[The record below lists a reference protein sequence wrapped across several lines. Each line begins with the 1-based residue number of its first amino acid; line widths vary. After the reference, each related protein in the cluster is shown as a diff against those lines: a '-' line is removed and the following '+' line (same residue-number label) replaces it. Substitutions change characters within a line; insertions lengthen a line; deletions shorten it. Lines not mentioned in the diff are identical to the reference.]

1 MFKPFF
7 ASKKYFWRA
16 YGRLAGLILWASTGV
31 FFFVPEQ
38 TTVIL
43 REIFEK
49 MELYGVVE
57 IIVQTLWYF
66 VFIESIILIASWRT
80 GEPVSSFFYSR
91 RYLMRAH
98 ARMAL
103 LLALTLLNVWLTV
116 GIGRVI
122 GEASKILEQG
132 TTHTM
137 DDFWEKFQWFMLY
150 RAGFVLSDPVLS
162 YNSRVFAID
171 WRKALTEIFIPH
183 WGWII
188 GRTRLQGV
196 SQRIQEEPYN
206 FSKFFDSMGL
216 QLIHAFSA
224 VYAFGSEL
232 SKVSPEKFHYHLE
245 LWSPILTVD
254 NSTGFMLLVA
264 LSVFIVGLMGAVFFG
279 WKLPKA
285 ENYNRD
291 KEADF
296 RKHSELMEDGDIPFN
311 AKSLLAFFDLVQKSY
326 LSYFRKAILLDIWKS
341 LYYNS
346 IAIIPWIIGAHWIL
360 VSKILTLGGLP
371 QIVYNFEICMGGFSI
386 FINNWRQIVDFIA
399 TKNRIKDLTTALNEP
414 IPVNYWEKSPYSR
427 M

>member
-16 YGRLAGLILWASTGV
+16 YGRAVLMIGL
-31 FFFVPEQ
+31 
-38 TTVIL
+38 TV
-43 REIFEK
+43 
-49 MELYGVVE
+49 
-57 IIVQTLWYF
+57 
-66 VFIESIILIASWRT
+66 
-80 GEPVSSFFYSR
+80 
-91 RYLMRAH
+91 
-98 ARMAL
+98 
-103 LLALTLLNVWLTV
+103 LNVWLNIEV
-116 GIGRVI
+116 GRII
-122 GEASKILEQG
+122 GEVSRLLEQG
-132 TTHTM
+132 ATHTM

-188 GRTRLQGV
+188 GRTKLRGI
-196 SQRIQEEPYN
+196 SQRLQEEPYN

-216 QLIHAFSA
+216 QLIHSVLAICG
-224 VYAFGSEL
+224 FGLEL
-232 SKVSPEKFHYHLE
+232 SNISPTKFHYHFASWE
-245 LWSPILTVD
+245 IIPAQDITIGVIP
-254 NSTGFMLLVA
+254 LVA
-264 LSVFIVGLMGAVFFG
+264 LAVFAIGLVGAVLLG
-279 WKLPKA
+279 WWLPRA
-285 ENYNRD
+285 ENHNRD

-296 RKHSELMEDGDIPFN
+296 RKHAELVEDGDIPFN
-311 AKSLLAFFDLVQKSY
+311 AKSLLVFFDLVQKSY
-326 LSYFRKAILLDIWKS
+326 LLYFRKAILLDIWKS

-399 TKNRIKDLTTALNEP
+399 TKNRLKDLTTALNEP
-414 IPVNYWEKSPYSR
+414 TPVNYWEKSPYSR